1 MKYSLS
7 IFTALFAV
15 IAFLVSC
22 GGSEPGS
29 IYGVV
34 TDKAT
39 GEPIKNA
46 GVELQGSGRKFDTGS
61 DGLFEFNEVAVGTY
75 TLYVTKTGYVDQTSS
90 EIIVEAG
97 KTAERDVQLEKKAVG
112 LKIVDDDNNE
122 ISELDFG
129 EDLAN
134 VSRSF
139 YIRNDGSDKLEWEIS
154 FPVGWVESVSMDSG
168 KLKAGDKQG
177 VVVNIDRSLLKSGEN
192 KTIIIVTSNNGN
204 AEIAIKATDVDPCK
218 EDPCGGH
225 GVCTWTGDDGKYYT
239 YTCEC
244 DDGYYLDKEFYDYR
258 WFEFCTNPC
267 EDNPCGS
274 FGICK
279 ATAAKDYKCE
289 CDEGYFGNGSKTFGC
304 VNPCEDNHCGDH
316 GICKATAAKEYECE
330 CDEGYFWDGS
340 KTSGCVNPCED
351 NPCGERSCK
360 AKDYDKFTCDLCNP
374 DPCGNGICSE
384 IENNTSKYKCDC
396 DDDNFFDGSKCL
408 PLSEM
413 AECEP
418 GCSFPCK
425 DSTSGLMWTSRTAA
439 HFSWNSAKSV
449 CDSLRYAGLSDW
461 RLPNI
466 DALRTLI
473 QNCPN
478 TSTGGKCKIS
488 SSCHSY
494 EYDDCYV
501 RDNCRTCGANNP
513 SISKLN
519 DTISLWSSTVNNG
532 LGATDESPWLVDF
545 SDGSINIWYYYS
557 GETPYVRCVR

>member
-1 MKYSLS
+1 MKKTLSLL
-7 IFTALFAV
+7 TVVFAV
-15 IAFLVSC
+15 LAFLVSC
-22 GGSEPGS
+22 GGSESSEPGS

-39 GEPIKNA
+39 GEPIQNA
-46 GVELQGSGRKFDTGS
+46 SVELKPVGLKTVTGS
-61 DGLFEFNEVAVGTY
+61 DGQFEFNKVAVGTY
-75 TLYVTKTGYVDQTSS
+75 TVAVIKNGYSDKSS
-90 EIIVEAG
+90 EITVESGKQSKVDIQLKKLATALRIVNEAG
-97 KTAERDVQLEKKAVG
+97 E
-112 LKIVDDDNNE
+112 N
-122 ISELDFG
+122 ISELNFG

-139 YIRNDGSDKLEWEIS
+139 YILNDGFKKFKWNIS
-154 FPVGWVESVSMDSG
+154 FPAGWVESVSKDSG
-168 KLKAGDKQG
+168 ELEAGDTQG
-177 VVVNIDRSLLKSGEN
+177 IVVNIDRSLLKSGEN

-289 CDEGYFGNGSKTFGC
+289 CDEGYFWNGSKTFGC

-384 IENNTSKYKCDC
+384 IENSTSKYKCDC

-413 AECEP
+413 DECEP

-425 DSTSGLMWTSRTAA
+425 DSTSGLIWSGRIAA
-439 HFSWNSAKSV
+439 SWNSAKSI
-449 CDSLRYAGLSDW
+449 CNSLIYGGLSGW

-478 TSTGGKCKIS
+478 TSSGGKCKVS
-488 SSCHSY
+488 SSCYSY
-494 EYDDCYV
+494 PSCYIGG
-501 RDNCRTCGANNP
+501 DCRTCGANNP

-519 DTISLWSSTVNNG
+519 DAISLWSSTVDNEYFG
-532 LGATDESPWLVDF
+532 SDGSPWLVDF

-557 GETPYVRCVR
+557 GKTPYVRCVRN

>member
-1 MKYSLS
+1 MKHSLS
-7 IFTALFAV
+7 MLTALFAV
-15 IAFLVSC
+15 LAFLVSC
-22 GGSEPGS
+22 GGSESSEQGS

-46 GVELQGSGRKFDTGS
+46 GVELLPVGLKTVTGS
-61 DGLFEFNEVAVGTY
+61 DGSFEFIDISEGKYNLLVAKPGYIENKSSTITVKSGQRVPHN
-75 TLYVTKTGYVDQTSS
+75 VT
-90 EIIVEAG
+90 
-97 KTAERDVQLEKKAVG
+97 LEKAPAALQILIDGKEG
-112 LKIVDDDNNE
+112 SK
-122 ISELDFG
+122 LDFG
-129 EDLAN
+129 AEIDD
-134 VSRSF
+134 VSRQF
-139 YIRNDGSDKLEWEIS
+139 DIFNNGEEKLNWIIS
-154 FPVGWVESVSMDSG
+154 YSADWIKEVRPEEGE
-168 KLKAGDKQG
+168 LKAFGTQG
-177 VVVNIDRSLLKSGEN
+177 VIVTIDRSLLESGEQTT
-192 KTIIIVTSNNGN
+192 TINVTSNDGN
-204 AEIAIKATDVDPCK
+204 KQLTVKATNVDPCK

-289 CDEGYFGNGSKTFGC
+289 CDEGYFWNGSKTFGC

-340 KTSGCVNPCED
+340 KTSACVNPCED
-351 NPCGERSCK
+351 NPCGERTCT

-384 IENNTSKYKCDC
+384 IENSTSKYKCDC
-396 DDDNFFDGSKCL
+396 DDDNFFDGSKCV

-413 AECEP
+413 AECKP

-425 DSTSGLMWTSRTAA
+425 DSTSGLIWSGRIAA
-439 HFSWNSAKSV
+439 SWNSAKSI
-449 CDSLRYAGLSDW
+449 CNSLIYGGLSGW

-478 TSTGGKCKIS
+478 TSSDGKCKVS
-488 SSCHSY
+488 SSCYSY
-494 EYDDCYV
+494 PSCYIGDD
-501 RDNCRTCGANNP
+501 CRTCGANNP

-519 DTISLWSSTVNNG
+519 DAISLWSSTVDNEYFG
-532 LGATDESPWLVDF
+532 SDGSPWLVDF

-557 GETPYVRCVR
+557 GGTPYVRCVR

>member
-1 MKYSLS
+1 MRKHPIPTLLVLALSLT
-7 IFTALFAV
+7 FVA
-15 IAFLVSC
+15 C

-39 GEPIKNA
+39 GEPIQNA

-97 KTAERDVQLEKKAVG
+97 KTAERGIQLEKKAVG

-168 KLKAGDKQG
+168 KVKAGDRQG

-289 CDEGYFGNGSKTFGC
+289 CDAN
-304 VNPCEDNHCGDH
+304 
-316 GICKATAAKEYECE
+316 
-330 CDEGYFWDGS
+330 YFWDGS
-340 KTSGCVNPCED
+340 KKSECINPCED
-351 NPCGERSCK
+351 NPCGERTCT
-360 AKDYDKFTCDLCNP
+360 AKDYDKFTCNLCNP

-384 IENNTSKYKCDC
+384 IENSSDKYECRCDG
-396 DDDNFFDGSKCL
+396 DNFFDGSKCL

-439 HFSWNSAKSV
+439 HFFWNSAKSV
-449 CDSLRYAGLSDW
+449 CDSLIYAGFSDW

-494 EYDDCYV
+494 EYYDCYV
-501 RDNCRTCGANNP
+501 EDDCRTCGANNP

-532 LGATDESPWLVDF
+532 LGTTDESPWLVDF
-545 SDGSINIWYYYS
+545 SDGSINIYHYYS